1 MTIHSTITAWKIPWM
16 EELGRLQCME
26 SQRVGHDL
34 MTKHICVCVCVCV
47 CIYASFPDGSVVK
60 NPPTSAGDVGLIS
73 ESGRSPGGGNGNL
86 LQYSCLGP
94 RQDRGAWQTTVHE
107 VTKSWT

>member
-47 CIYASFPDGSVVK
+47 YICQ
-60 NPPTSAGDVGLIS
+60 L
-73 ESGRSPGGGNGNL
+73 
-86 LQYSCLGP
+86 P
-94 RQDRGAWQTTVHE
+94 RWLSSKKPAYQCRRCGFDI
-107 VTKSWT
+107 